1 MDWEGDEG
9 SEGGDEGERW
19 MGKPLALVPYV
30 GCAAREEAGAVGSF
44 HSPSATDQGPTLR
57 TVAPSITETA
67 AAAATA
73 TAVLPTGMSAAV
85 VVVRDADAA
94 NVVTAAHAVTSE
106 NASALAAD
114 GGLSGARGS
123 LPRAAA
129 QAMLTWLVEHWDAP

>member
-19 MGKPLALVPYV
+19 MGKPLVLVPYV
-30 GCAAREEAGAVGSF
+30 GSAAREEAGAVGSF
-44 HSPSATDQGPTLR
+44 HSLSATDQGPTPR
-57 TVAPSITETA
+57 TVAPSVTETA

-73 TAVLPTGMSAAV
+73 TAFLATGMST